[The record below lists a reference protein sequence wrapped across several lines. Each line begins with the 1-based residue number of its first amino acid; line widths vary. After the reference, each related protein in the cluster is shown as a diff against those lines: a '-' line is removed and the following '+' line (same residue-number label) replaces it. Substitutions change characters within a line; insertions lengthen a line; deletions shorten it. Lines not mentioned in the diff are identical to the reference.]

1 MAEDS
6 GTFMAWQ
13 HTPYTL
19 PLFLSAFI
27 CLGVAVYLWPQ
38 RQSRGA
44 PALIAIMVSM
54 VVWTLGYALEM
65 GCAEL
70 PAKLLWAKVQ
80 YLGICATPI
89 LWLTFACQYTRRF
102 GRWWR
107 SLPLL
112 ALEPVVVVS
121 LVWTN
126 HLHHLYWRD
135 TILEYQEG
143 FSLLVV
149 LPGLSYPF
157 HVAYA
162 YLLILVSMYLLL
174 SEQRRTPRAYR
185 GHTGVILAGCLA
197 PWVGNGLY
205 MAGLSPFPH
214 LDPTPLGFTL
224 TGLAVVWGMW
234 RLQFMRLVPVARELV
249 VEHMRDGI
257 AVIDHQG
264 RLVDANTAVH
274 RILNHA
280 QGTLIGQNAA
290 EVLHVLLVPES
301 PEQLAAEIEL
311 PTGSG
316 AYYEVRF
323 SPLHDPQGELLG
335 RIVTLL
341 DISERRRAEAELRRA
356 KELAE
361 EANRAKSEFLA
372 NMSHEIRTPLNAIIG
387 MANLVLDTEL
397 SDDQREYLGMV
408 SSAGQSLLQLLNDLL
423 DLSKIE
429 AGYLGLEQVPF
440 GVRIQL
446 EEVVRPLVPRARD
459 KGLELACATDPH
471 LPEVVLGDPLRLR
484 QILFNLL
491 GNAIKF
497 TEAGRI
503 EVGAAEL
510 RRTADQVWLRFFV
523 RDTGIGIPD
532 DKKLHIFEKFTQVD
546 ASTSRRYGGTG
557 LGLSICKRLV
567 ELMGGEIWV
576 ESDEGQG
583 STFYFS
589 AVFRLPEES
598 WEGNWQNR
606 PAGSSPGPAP
616 PVVSADAG

>member
-1 MAEDS
+1 
-6 GTFMAWQ
+6 MAWQ

-19 PLFLSAFI
+19 PLFLSGLL
-27 CLGVAVYLWPQ
+27 CLGVGMYLWPQ
-38 RQSRGA
+38 RRSRGA
-44 PALIAIMVSM
+44 VALIAIMASM
-54 VVWTLGYALEM
+54 AVWTLGYALEM

-70 PAKLLWAKVQ
+70 PAKLWWAKVQ
-80 YLGICATPI
+80 YLGIGATPI
-89 LWLTFACQYTRRF
+89 LWLIFACQYTRRI

-112 ALEPVVVVS
+112 AIEPVVVVL

-126 HLHHLYWRD
+126 DLHHLYWRD
-135 TILEYQEG
+135 TVLEHQEG

-149 LPGLSYPF
+149 LSGPSYHL

-162 YLLILVSMYLLL
+162 YLLLLVSMYLLI
-174 SEQRRTPRAYR
+174 SEQRRTPQAYR

-214 LDPTPLGFTL
+214 LDLTPFAFTL
-224 TGLAVVWGMW
+224 TGLAVIWGMW
-234 RLQFMRLVPVARELV
+234 RFQFMRLVPVARELV

-257 AVIDHQG
+257 AVIDPQN
-264 RLVDANTAVH
+264 RLVDANAAAH
-274 RILNHA
+274 RILNHP
-280 QGTLIGQNAA
+280 QGSLIGQNAA
-290 EVLHVLLVPES
+290 DVMPLLPDTAS
-301 PEQLAAEIEL
+301 PGQIYTDVEL

-323 SPLHDPQGELLG
+323 SPLRDPQGELLG
-335 RIVTLL
+335 HIVTLL
-341 DISERRRAEAELRRA
+341 DISERRRAETELRHA

-387 MANLVLDTEL
+387 MADLVLDTEL
-397 SDDQREYLGMV
+397 KPDQREYLGMV
-408 SSAGQSLLQLLNDLL
+408 STAGQSLLQLLNDLL

-429 AGYLGLEQVPF
+429 AGYLVLEQVPF
-440 GVRIQL
+440 GVRIQI

-459 KGLELACATDPH
+459 KHLELACAIDPQV
-471 LPEVVLGDPLRLR
+471 PQVVLGDPLRLR

-491 GNAIKF
+491 GNALKF
-497 TEAGRI
+497 TEQGRI

-510 RRTADQVWLRFFV
+510 RRIGERVWVRFYV
-523 RDTGIGIPD
+523 RDTGIGIPAA
-532 DKKLHIFEKFTQVD
+532 KQLHIFEKFTQVD

-567 ELMGGEIWV
+567 ELMGGELWV
-576 ESDEGQG
+576 ESEEGKG

-589 AVFRLPEES
+589 AGFQLAEDS
-598 WEGNWQNR
+598 WEGAWRDGQ
-606 PAGSSPGPAP
+606 SGPS
-616 PVVSADAG
+616 VVSADAG